1 MTGEKQSDAQRLIGS
16 WRHVG
21 STVNGQPRPGQP
33 GDNGDL
39 VRRYELNGDRL
50 VLRAPNST
58 LEVTWE
64 RIK

>member
-1 MTGEKQSDAQRLIGS
+1 
-16 WRHVG
+16 
-21 STVNGQPRPGQP
+21 
-33 GDNGDL
+33 

-50 VLRAPNST
+50 ILRAPNST